1 MNKKI
6 LHIITKLELG
16 GAQINTLYTYNN
28 LDKKYFSTYLLTG
41 DKGILNNQ
49 VNNKE
54 NHKIIKSLVRAINP
68 IKDFIALIKIISYIK
83 QLKPDI
89 VHTHSSKAGILGRIA
104 ARICKVPI
112 IIHSVHGFAFSP
124 NHSKTVNFIFIRIEK
139 LISKITNHFIF
150 VSKSDTETAKNLS
163 LINNNYS
170 LIRSGFSFEK
180 FLNNRI
186 NINKIKEKY
195 KIPKANFVCGI
206 IAPFK
211 PQKGLLHLINIAEK
225 VVKQYKNVTFI
236 IAGDGKLRET
246 MEEEIKNKKI
256 MNNFI
261 LPGFIPDVE
270 NIISAFDIGISTALW
285 EGLPQSLIQLRIMK
299 KAVIASDIPGN
310 TEIIKNNINGFTV
323 NVQNYEEF
331 SEKILSLIKDQALR
345 ERLQNH
351 NDIFTEWNA
360 DFMVKKQEELYK
372 KLLI

>member
-1 MNKKI
+1 MSKKI
-6 LHIITKLELG
+6 LHIITKLEMG
-16 GAQINTLYTYNN
+16 GAQINTIYTYNN
-28 LDKKYFSTYLLTG
+28 LDKEYFSTYLLTG
-41 DKGILNNQ
+41 DGGILNNQ
-49 VNNKE
+49 VNNKD
-54 NHKIIKSLVRAINP
+54 NHKIIKSLIRAINP
-68 IKDFIALIKIISYIK
+68 IKDFIALIKIISYIR

-124 NHSKTVNFIFIRIEK
+124 NHSKIINFIFIRIEK

-150 VSKSDTETAKNLS
+150 VAKSDTETAKKLS
-163 LINNNYS
+163 LIDNNYS

-180 FLNNRI
+180 FLNNRV
-186 NINKIKEKY
+186 NINEIKEKY

-211 PQKGLLHLINIAEK
+211 PQKGLLHLINIAERVITK
-225 VVKQYKNVTFI
+225 YKNVSFI
-236 IAGDGKLRET
+236 IAGDGKLREII
-246 MEEEIKNKKI
+246 EEEIKNKKI

-270 NIISAFDIGISTALW
+270 NIISTFDIGVSTALW

-310 TEIIKNNINGFTV
+310 AEIIKNNINGFTV

-331 SEKILSLIKDQALR
+331 SDKILSLINDHALR
-345 ERLQNH
+345 ERLQNN